1 MSVCFVVES
10 ERDDAREKGGQT
22 APSSPDGQKPVNP
35 YKTIVSLFSRRSAV
49 SQNGASPP
57 ATANEIDALA
67 AVKTLFEITRDQ
79 IADQQKQIDGLDTKA
94 SVILGA
100 ATILA
105 GTASVLLYGLITSHA
120 DMLTNRYLRWL
131 PLALIVVYLVQVTAA
146 CLAYTV
152 RRYKQVPEPQA
163 LYDDYRN
170 KSEYFIR
177 ARVFTA
183 MVAADKKNKAI
194 IKKKVLWLTLSIVAL
209 ELETILLVLILYFQV
224 TY

>member
-1 MSVCFVVES
+1 M
-10 ERDDAREKGGQT
+10 KL
-22 APSSPDGQKPVNP
+22 
-35 YKTIVSLFSRRSAV
+35 YKTILSTLNKPGIA
-49 SQNGASPP
+49 SQNNTQQIRTTSE
-57 ATANEIDALA
+57 TDALA
-67 AVKTLFEITRDQ
+67 SVRTLFEITRDQ

-100 ATILA
+100 ATVLA
-105 GTASVLLYGLITSHA
+105 GTTSVLLYGLITSHSN
-120 DMLTNRYLRWL
+120 MLTNQYLRWL
-131 PLALIVVYLVQVTAA
+131 PLSLIVVYLVLVTAA
-146 CLAYTV
+146 CLAYMV
-152 RRYKQVPEPQA
+152 RRYIQVPEPQA

-183 MVAADKKNKAI
+183 MVEADKKNKAI
-194 IKKKVLWLTLSIVAL
+194 IKRKVLWLTCSIVAL

>member
-1 MSVCFVVES
+1 M
-10 ERDDAREKGGQT
+10 
-22 APSSPDGQKPVNP
+22 NP
-35 YKTIVSLFSRRSAV
+35 YKTIVSFFSSRSAV
-49 SQNGASPP
+49 SQNGASQPE
-57 ATANEIDALA
+57 TENETDALA
-67 AVKTLFEITRDQ
+67 AVKALFEITHDQ

-100 ATILA
+100 ATVLA
-105 GTASVLLYGLITSHA
+105 GTTSVLLYGLITSHSN
-120 DMLTNRYLRWL
+120 MLTNQYLRWL
-131 PLALIVVYLVQVTAA
+131 PLSLIVVYLVLVTAA
-146 CLAYTV
+146 CLAYMV
-152 RRYKQVPEPQA
+152 RRYIQVPEPQA

-183 MVAADKKNKAI
+183 MVEADKKNKAI
-194 IKKKVLWLTLSIVAL
+194 IKRKVLWLTCSIVAL